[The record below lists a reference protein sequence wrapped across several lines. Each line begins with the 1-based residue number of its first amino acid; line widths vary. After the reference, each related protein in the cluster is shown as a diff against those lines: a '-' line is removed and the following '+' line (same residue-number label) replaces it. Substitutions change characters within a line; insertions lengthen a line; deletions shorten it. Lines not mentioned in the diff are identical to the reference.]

1 MTKDVEKDIKN
12 VNNAGFD
19 IEYNNE
25 AGIVGL
31 KLIPLSFS
39 ALVRVI
45 ESASSADD
53 TEFSALIQRKRLVAQ
68 LRGVKADGSQ
78 TILSEAEVLGLPA
91 PAARAAL
98 LRLREGEGEIGEVL
112 GDGDGVTKPVLYR
125 LGTPIKYG
133 TDIIE
138 ELEFKAST
146 YGEIEA
152 VLAETAPILQA
163 LALITHNAKPIYEN
177 GTLQRLPTPEI
188 EQITQADG
196 GAILQHVLPRFL

>member
-1 MTKDVEKDIKN
+1 MAKN
-12 VNNAGFD
+12 VDYD
-19 IEYNNE
+19 IEFNNE

-31 KLIPLSFS
+31 KIISLSFS
-39 ALVRVI
+39 ALVKVI

-53 TEFSALIQRKRLVAQ
+53 SEFTALIQRKRLAAQ
-68 LRGVKADGSQ
+68 LRGVKADGTQ
-78 TILSEAEVLGLPA
+78 VILSEAEVLGLPA
-91 PAARAAL
+91 PAARAAI
-98 LRLREGEGEIGEVL
+98 LRLREGEGEEGEVL
-112 GDGDGVTKPVLYR
+112 GDGDGVTKPVVYR

-133 TDIIE
+133 PDLIE

-152 VLAETAPILQA
+152 VLAESAPILQA
-163 LALITHNAKPIYEN
+163 LALIAHNAKPIYEN
-177 GTLQRLPTPEI
+177 GTLQRLPASEI

>member
-1 MTKDVEKDIKN
+1 MAKN
-12 VNNAGFD
+12 VDYD
-19 IEYNNE
+19 IEFNNE

-31 KLIPLSFS
+31 KVVSLSFA

-53 TEFSALIQRKRLVAQ
+53 SEFTTVIQRKRLAAQ

-78 TILSEAEVLGLPA
+78 VVLSEADVLGLPA

-98 LRLREGEGEIGEVL
+98 LRLREGEGEAGEVL
-112 GDGDGVTKPVLYR
+112 GDGDGVTKPVIYR

-133 TDIIE
+133 PDLIE

-152 VLAETAPILQA
+152 VLAESAPILQA
-163 LALITHNAKPIYEN
+163 LALIAHNAKPIYEN
-177 GTLQRLPTPEI
+177 GTLQRLPASEI

>member
-1 MTKDVEKDIKN
+1 MAKN
-12 VNNAGFD
+12 VDYD
-19 IEYNNE
+19 IEFNNE

-31 KLIPLSFS
+31 KLVSLSFS

-53 TEFSALIQRKRLVAQ
+53 AEFTTVIQRKRLAAQ

-78 TILSEAEVLGLPA
+78 VILSEAEVLGLPA

-98 LRLREGEGEIGEVL
+98 LRLREGEGEAGEVL
-112 GDGDGVTKPVLYR
+112 GDGDGVTKPVIYR

-133 TDIIE
+133 PDLIE

-152 VLAETAPILQA
+152 VLAESAPILQA
-163 LALITHNAKPIYEN
+163 IALITHNAKPIYEN
-177 GTLQRLPTPEI
+177 GTLQRLPASEI